1 MGHVW
6 VDADILDQEKVN
18 RKKVRGLV
26 DTGATLTTLPE
37 GLAPGLKIVPTS
49 QDRIQTASGEL
60 TIKKG
65 RAVVRVA
72 NKEEVQA
79 VLICDILDKVL
90 IGSVTLET
98 LGLGANPV
106 SGRIEG
112 TPLLLYRCS

>member
-1 MGHVW
+1 
-6 VDADILDQEKVN
+6 
-18 RKKVRGLV
+18 
-26 DTGATLTTLPE
+26 
-37 GLAPGLKIVPTS
+37 
-49 QDRIQTASGEL
+49 
-60 TIKKG
+60 
-65 RAVVRVA
+65 VVRVA